1 MRILVTLKSQI
12 CTEFSEWIG
21 AENDRS
27 NYKKQI
33 FFRSL

>member
-21 AENDRS
+21 AEMS
-27 NYKKQI
+27 KIIKKKV
-33 FFRSL
+33 LK